1 MKKPLTIIA
10 STLLLLA
17 TSLSGQTPPPVP
29 ATPMAEPASESSPEA
44 TPDIAKKTPDD
55 ALPDWHVRRKEFVHQ
70 LFGLQAA
77 IETLPGTGF
86 DMARNF
92 PKEWGRTWPGL
103 GKRYWN
109 QYSQFLMSES
119 IEFGV
124 GALHHEDP
132 RYFRLGPDSKTSTRV
147 WHVLKSPWIARD
159 SEDGSR
165 NKLAIGRISGV
176 YGAWFIAS
184 RWSPDSVQGIQPF
197 LVWGSFGMV
206 TKSGVNALREF
217 GPDVKKRFHH

>member
-1 MKKPLTIIA
+1 MTRSLTPVALILWLPA
-10 STLLLLA
+10 LLPA
-17 TSLSGQTPPPVP
+17 QTPTPAPPDSPTEVRS
-29 ATPMAEPASESSPEA
+29 AEPAAEP
-44 TPDIAKKTPDD
+44 
-55 ALPDWHVRRKEFVHQ
+55 LPDWRLRRREFVHQ

-77 IETLPGTGF
+77 IETLPGTAF

-92 PKEWGRTWPGL
+92 PHEWGRTWPGL

-124 GALHHEDP
+124 SAAHHEDP
-132 RYFRLGPDSKTSTRV
+132 RYFRLGPTVGTGARL
-147 WHVLKSPWIARD
+147 WHVVKSPWVARD
-159 SEDGSR
+159 SSDPTK
-165 NKLAIGRISGV
+165 NKIALGRIGGV

-184 RWSPDSVQGIQPF
+184 RWSPDSVHGLDPF
-197 LVWGSFGMV
+197 LVWGSFGMA

-217 GPDVKKRFHH
+217 WPDLRKHLKH